1 MKTPTSKIENIS
13 SILNRADESK
23 VKNNPKIR
31 INQNNSK
38 QKKKTFQKYGS
49 VAMLPQV
56 DPKLVLDN
64 KGPKEWWEKYNF
76 SNMVLFRLR
85 TDLSHLE
92 RSNKSIKKKDQNQ
105 KPEMDNLYVPPSNP
119 SSTSPQQ

>member
-1 MKTPTSKIENIS
+1 MKTPTSKIDNVS
-13 SILNRADESK
+13 SIINRADVSK
-23 VKNNPKIR
+23 VKNNAKIR

-38 QKKKTFQKYGS
+38 QNKDTFKKYGS

-85 TDLSHLE
+85 TDFSHLE
-92 RSNKSIKKKDQNQ
+92 RSNKSTKKKDQTQ
-105 KPEMDNLYVPPSNP
+105 KPEMDNLYVLLF
-119 SSTSPQQ
+119 